1 MSDRHSHNLAARM
14 AHWSGRHRKTAFF
27 GWLAFAIL
35 ALAIGNMVGSKPI
48 SDVDQFS
55 GESHDAEA
63 ALDRA
68 GLRPN
73 SEVVFIQSDNLRIK
87 DPEFRAAVLIDAT
100 IIRGVLLPAA
110 MKLLGD

>member
-1 MSDRHSHNLAARM
+1 MVLEEVKHGAHVPPMSTLGPASESSPGTLTVTGGRAMSNHRNLAARM
-14 AHWSGRHRKTAFF
+14 AHWSGQHRKQAIF

-35 ALAIGNMVGSKPI
+35 AFAIGNMVGSKPI

-68 GLRPN
+68 GLRPT
-73 SEVVFIQSDNLRIK
+73 
-87 DPEFRAAVLIDAT
+87 A
-100 IIRGVLLPAA
+100 
-110 MKLLGD
+110 